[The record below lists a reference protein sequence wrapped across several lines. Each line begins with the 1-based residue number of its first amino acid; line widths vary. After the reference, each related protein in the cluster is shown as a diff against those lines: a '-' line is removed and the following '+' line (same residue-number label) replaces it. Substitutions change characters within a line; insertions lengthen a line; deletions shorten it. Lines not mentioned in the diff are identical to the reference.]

1 MKPTIICHMMSSVDG
16 RLVAD
21 RWTPPFDGIEQD
33 KMYNPYYKTEE
44 ELGGYAW
51 MIGNNTI

>member
-16 RLVAD
+16 RLAAD
-21 RWTPPFDGIEQD
+21 RWTPSFDGIEQD

>member
-1 MKPTIICHMMSSVDG
+1 MMSSVDG

-33 KMYNPYYKTEE
+33 KMYNPYYETEE